1 MVASNLFL
9 CGQWC
14 NDELSSISCCHCGG
28 KHRLFRSGS
37 VRSKGKCTLNFG
49 NIVNW
54 FLLCLCHFN
63 KKKNYF
69 WLCWVF
75 VAVCGLFPVV
85 VCKLLTVMASCVE
98 EHGLQRVWASEAAAH
113 RFRSVGSVDVAYGL
127 SCPATCGIFL
137 DQGLNLCH
145 VQRQADSNHWTTRE
159 APWLCHFSL
168 LLTMVR
174 ITWFPTALLTETTD
188 QFWGVFLI

>member
-63 KKKNYF
+63 KKKIISGCAGF
-69 WLCWVF
+69 LLLCAGFFRLWCASFSLWWLLVLRSMGSREF
-75 VAVCGLFPVV
+75 
-85 VCKLLTVMASCVE
+85 
-98 EHGLQRVWASEAAAH
+98 GLQRLQLTDSGAWGQSMWPM
-113 RFRSVGSVDVAYGL
+113 GLVAPRHVESFWTRDWTCVTYRGRRILTTEPPEKPHDCVTFHSYWQWLGL
-127 SCPATCGIFL
+127 P
-137 DQGLNLCH
+137 
-145 VQRQADSNHWTTRE
+145 DSPQPCWQK
-159 APWLCHFSL
+159 LLISFGGFS
-168 LLTMVR
+168 
-174 ITWFPTALLTETTD
+174 
-188 QFWGVFLI
+188 